1 MRRSSEGGDIVD
13 IVNELEGRLND
24 VRATLAVQDRSLEAA
39 ASQMGDLKDSLIAL
53 RSAVAEVEAAL
64 SGETRTLRE
73 ILSNQSHHLEVLDS
87 KLSQIEAFQRQTL
100 TLVED
105 RLRTLNQQVT
115 TAVGAMVVVIA
126 VAILLLVVLR

>member
-115 TAVGAMVVVIA
+115 IA

>member
-1 MRRSSEGGDIVD
+1 M
-13 IVNELEGRLND
+13 
-24 VRATLAVQDRSLEAA
+24 
-39 ASQMGDLKDSLIAL
+39 IAL

-73 ILSNQSHHLEVLDS
+73 MLSNQSHHLEVLDS
-87 KLSQIEAFQRQTL
+87 KLSQLEAYQRNIS

-126 VAILLLVVLR
+126 VAILLLVIIR